1 LEVDMRRPLLLVL
14 ILLLVVLFAGTSS
27 ACSKDSSTE
36 TTKESGQSSTTTSTT
51 ASTSTSITS
60 VSKPGGVPDI
70 ADMKSLPSYRLSI
83 MTKSSEG
90 TGSVSYMKYEYVKD
104 QKAEHAW
111 MEDAN
116 GKVTEV
122 YIKIGDK
129 YWMYMG
135 LAGMGWMKQP
145 PQTTTA
151 SAVSS
156 DLASQI
162 KELQQDV
169 EHSKARFDKKGTE
182 TVNNVRCIRYEF
194 EYTLVTEMPNLA
206 TGGTTKTDAHSTG
219 EAWIA
224 DQSGLPAVMIKSKST
239 TDIIMSGEKT
249 VLDMEQNLTD
259 IGAAI
264 TINPPEG
271 AAQIPTG
278 TPTIPTGT
286 PTHPPTNPT
295 TPPTTTNTP
304 PTTTSAP
311 PTTTITPTVTRPAF
325 EDNFQSDWNDKWTW
339 IDPNDDVTY
348 SFSAHNGFLKLTVPG
363 DNDLA
368 GVANY
373 DAPRL
378 LVPQSG
384 DFTIETLVEYDPQE
398 TYQGAGL
405 LIWQDENTFL
415 RLEFGFGGMGGI
427 EKNAVFVKQEEGAL
441 GLVGSID
448 LSATINRIELRLQRT
463 GDQFSAWYRE
473 SSGTWHEIGSTELN
487 LESIVNIGI
496 TQITQYTTSEI
507 SADFDYF
514 KLYTP

>member
-1 LEVDMRRPLLLVL
+1 MRRPILVILVSLLVFL
-14 ILLLVVLFAGTSS
+14 IAGLSL
-27 ACSKDSSTE
+27 ACSKGSTTKTTQDSSQTS
-36 TTKESGQSSTTTSTT
+36 TAVSTSTTTSS
-51 ASTSTSITS
+51 A
-60 VSKPGGVPDI
+60 SKPGGLPDI
-70 ADMKSLPSYRLSI
+70 ADMKSLSSYRMSM
-83 MTKSSEG
+83 MTKMSEG
-90 TGSVSYMKYEYVKD
+90 SGSVSYMKYEWVRD

-116 GKVTEV
+116 GKITEV

-129 YWMYMG
+129 YWMYTG
-135 LAGMGWMKQP
+135 FAGMGWVEQP

-151 SAVSS
+151 SSVSS
-156 DLASQI
+156 DLASQF
-162 KELQQDV
+162 KQVQQDV

-194 EYTLVTEMPNLA
+194 EYTLTTDMPNLA
-206 TGGTTKTDAHSTG
+206 TGGTTKTDAHSIG

-239 TDIIMSGEKT
+239 TDIVMAGEKT
-249 VLDMEQNLTD
+249 VMDMEQNLTD

-271 AAQIPTG
+271 ATQVPTG
-278 TPTIPTGT
+278 IPTIPTGI
-286 PTHPPTNPT
+286 PTSIPTTTT

-304 PTTTSAP
+304 PTTTSTS
-311 PTTTITPTVTRPAF
+311 PTTTTPPTGATPTFA
-325 EDNFQSDWNDKWTW
+325 DNFQGTWNDDWGWT
-339 IDPNDDVTY
+339 DPNNDVTY
-348 SFSAHNGFLKLTVPG
+348 SLTARSGFLRLTVPG

-378 LVPQSG
+378 LVPQNG
-384 DFTIETLVEYDPQE
+384 NFTMETLVEFDPQE

-405 LIWQDENTFL
+405 LVWQDENTFL
-415 RLEFGFGGMGGI
+415 RLEFGYGGMGGI
-427 EKNAVFVKQEEGAL
+427 EKNAVFVKQEEGGL

-448 LSATINRIELRLQRT
+448 LSASLNRLELRLQRT

-473 SSGTWHEIGSTELN
+473 VGGTWQEIGSTELN
-487 LESIVNIGI
+487 LASTIDVGI
-496 TQITQYTTSEI
+496 IQVTQYTTSEI

-514 KLYTP
+514 KVFTP